1 MTTTPTR
8 PSKAVSEFLATSHGM
23 MIDGDLDVPA
33 RSGRVMEIVDPATE
47 EIIATVPDGDAGD
60 VDQAVAAAR
69 NAWETRRWTSLAPAR
84 RAELMW
90 RLADLIERD
99 ATLLAELDTVD
110 VGTPIGQ
117 TPVNPAAAARTLRYY
132 AGWCTKIF
140 GTVNPVGE
148 GLLGY
153 TERDSVG
160 VVAGIGAWNSPL
172 VIAASKSGPA
182 LAAGNTVVLKPA
194 EQAPLSTL
202 WFGRLALEA
211 GIPPGVINVVLG
223 VGSVVGPALVE
234 HPSVALVTFT
244 GSVPVGQDIHRRANA
259 GLKDVVL
266 ELGGKSP
273 NIIFRDADI
282 AKAAA
287 STVKQMRS
295 NAAQVCYT
303 GSRVLVHSS
312 VAAEFVAETSRLLA
326 RTRIGAGLSP
336 STDLG
341 PVVSR
346 RQQERVRGYVEGAL
360 REGAELAYGGRAPD
374 GPGYFVG
381 PTLLTS
387 VTNEMTVMREEV
399 FGPVIGVLEF
409 DDEAEAV
416 SVANA
421 TPYGLAA
428 GVWTRDVARAHRVAR
443 AIRAGTVWINT
454 YGILDRSAPSGG
466 YGVSGLGRE
475 HGEAWL
481 NHFTEHKSVYVD
493 LTEEH

>member
-1 MTTTPTR
+1 MTTTQIR
-8 PSKAVSEFLATSHGM
+8 PSAPVREFLAATHGM
-23 MIDGDLDVPA
+23 VIDGDIGVPA
-33 RSGRVMEIVDPATE
+33 HSGRVMEVVDPATE
-47 EIIATVPDGDAGD
+47 EVIATVPDGGVAD
-60 VDQAVAAAR
+60 VEAAVESAR
-69 NAWETRRWTSLAPAR
+69 YAFETRRWTALTPTR

-90 RLADLIERD
+90 RLADLIDRD
-99 ATLLAELDTVD
+99 AALLAELDTVD
-110 VGTPIGQ
+110 VGTPISQ

-140 GTVNPVGE
+140 GTVNPVGA
-148 GLLGY
+148 GLLSY
-153 TERDSVG
+153 TDRDPVG

-172 VIAASKSGPA
+172 VIAAAKSGPA
-182 LAAGNTVVLKPA
+182 LAAGDTVVLKPA

-234 HPSVALVTFT
+234 HPSVAVVAFT

-273 NIIFRDADI
+273 NIVFADADI

-312 VAAEFVAETSRLLA
+312 VAGEFVAETSRLLA
-326 RTRIGAGLSP
+326 RTRIGAGLAP

-341 PVVSR
+341 PVVSK
-346 RQQERVRGYVEGAL
+346 RQQERVQGYVRGAL
-360 REGAELAYGGRAPD
+360 GEGAEVAYGGRVPD
-374 GPGYFVG
+374 GPGYFVS

-387 VTNEMTVMREEV
+387 VTCEMTVMREEV

-409 DDEAEAV
+409 GDEAQAV
-416 SVANA
+416 SIANA

-443 AIRAGTVWINT
+443 AVRAGTVWINT

-475 HGEAWL
+475 HGDAWI
-481 NHFTEHKSVYVD
+481 NHFTEYKSVFVD
-493 LTEEH
+493 LTDQQ